1 MTLDLTTPHVCRGEA
16 LCLSIQTTG
25 FVGGKSGRGK
35 VFIVSA
41 FLVQAPTGLST
52 SMWDW
57 GTTRHVRRQRSFSW
71 CLYLPS
77 CKLMLHSPREE
88 ANKVH
93 LELNWGGKGKKIVD
107 CLFLTFFCCSGSS
120 WADYGAV
127 EQWDGSSL
135 EETPRRDVR
144 DYDCC
149 FYFYLWL
156 VKGKVKFY
164 ILTFSDQLML
174 NLFFLF

>member
-1 MTLDLTTPHVCRGEA
+1 MTRK
-16 LCLSIQTTG
+16 S
-25 FVGGKSGRGK
+25 FVGQFKPLALLDKLMDFMISLSSSLQTEAPLATWGGKKASHD
-35 VFIVSA
+35 VCI
-41 FLVQAPTGLST
+41 FLPANWCS
-52 SMWDW
+52 
-57 GTTRHVRRQRSFSW
+57 TRHVR
-71 CLYLPS
+71 
-77 CKLMLHSPREE
+77 
-88 ANKVH
+88 VH
-93 LELNWGGKGKKIVD
+93 LGLNWGGKGKKIVD

-164 ILTFSDQLML
+164 ILTFSDQLIL

>member
-1 MTLDLTTPHVCRGEA
+1 MTRK
-16 LCLSIQTTG
+16 S
-25 FVGGKSGRGK
+25 FVGQFKPPALLEVNLAEDQQANGLHDI
-35 VFIVSA
+35 FI
-41 FLVQAPTGLST
+41 FLPANWCS
-52 SMWDW
+52 
-57 GTTRHVRRQRSFSW
+57 TRHVRRQRSFSW
-71 CLYLPS
+71 CLYLPP

-88 ANKVH
+88 AKKVH
-93 LELNWGGKGKKIVD
+93 LGLNWGGKGKKIVD

-164 ILTFSDQLML
+164 ILTFSDQLIL

>member
-1 MTLDLTTPHVCRGEA
+1 MRCRKLACPPFFLAWLLTPQPHMYDKEK
-16 LCLSIQTTG
+16 LCGSIQTTG
-25 FVGGKSGRGK
+25 FVGGKSGG
-35 VFIVSA
+35 
-41 FLVQAPTGLST
+41 GST
-52 SMWDW
+52 SWW
-57 GTTRHVRRQRSFSW
+57 TSW
-71 CLYLPS
+71 YLYLPP

-88 ANKVH
+88 AKKVH
-93 LELNWGGKGKKIVD
+93 LGLNWGGKGKKIVD